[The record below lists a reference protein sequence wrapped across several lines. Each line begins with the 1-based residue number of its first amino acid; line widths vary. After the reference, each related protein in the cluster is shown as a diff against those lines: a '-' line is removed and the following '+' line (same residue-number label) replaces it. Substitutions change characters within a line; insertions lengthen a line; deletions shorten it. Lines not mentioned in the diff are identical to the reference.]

1 MKKVDNF
8 DASKWLVENKITT
21 QSRLNEAK
29 DPDSVVSQEARDMFY
44 NAVAKVMKD
53 LYQADIMDNDII
65 DDYLGTEGGLLGDAI
80 EAFLHPEDLDES
92 RLNEEESND
101 VLTQED
107 FDILGNKGFEIN
119 FTQPRHQ
126 LFWLER
132 KLNAERA
139 DFRYLENLLNK
150 KNIPFRIEKRGYDG
164 RGAAAKEIWIDT
176 KYTDVPN
183 PKIDTNESRL
193 NEDEDLFTYN
203 NRGQGSGSDSKTQK
217 GTSISVNDVEPEM
230 NVIISYDYDGGQGSG
245 SQGTETLSGKVKSV
259 TSDKVFISIDDA
271 KLNKYTKKYQ
281 AMYKKDGKGIS
292 KRDITKIT
300 TL

>member
-1 MKKVDNF
+1 MKKADNF
-8 DASKWLVENKITT
+8 DPSKWLVENKITT
-21 QSRLNEAK
+21 Q
-29 DPDSVVSQEARDMFY
+29 
-44 NAVAKVMKD
+44 
-53 LYQADIMDNDII
+53 
-65 DDYLGTEGGLLGDAI
+65 
-80 EAFLHPEDLDES
+80 S

-183 PKIDTNESRL
+183 PKVDTNE
-193 NEDEDLFTYN
+193 
-203 NRGQGSGSDSKTQK
+203 
-217 GTSISVNDVEPEM
+217 
-230 NVIISYDYDGGQGSG
+230 
-245 SQGTETLSGKVKSV
+245 
-259 TSDKVFISIDDA
+259 
-271 KLNKYTKKYQ
+271 
-281 AMYKKDGKGIS
+281 
-292 KRDITKIT
+292 
-300 TL
+300 

>member
-1 MKKVDNF
+1 MKKADNF
-8 DASKWLVENKITT
+8 DSSKWLVENKITT
-21 QSRLNEAK
+21 Q
-29 DPDSVVSQEARDMFY
+29 
-44 NAVAKVMKD
+44 
-53 LYQADIMDNDII
+53 
-65 DDYLGTEGGLLGDAI
+65 
-80 EAFLHPEDLDES
+80 S

-183 PKIDTNESRL
+183 PKVDTNESRL
-193 NEDEDLFTYN
+193 NEEKPTNDMVKDYWSIMVENQPEDVVKILVGLTNGDLPFEKFSLDTANDVYDSFKDESYDDEDE
-203 NRGQGSGSDSKTQK
+203 D
-217 GTSISVNDVEPEM
+217 
-230 NVIISYDYDGGQGSG
+230 
-245 SQGTETLSGKVKSV
+245 
-259 TSDKVFISIDDA
+259 
-271 KLNKYTKKYQ
+271 
-281 AMYKKDGKGIS
+281 
-292 KRDITKIT
+292 
-300 TL
+300 